1 MTLLINGCS
10 FAKSWS
16 SPSDNFLQKIGVTSF
31 ENISQAATGV
41 QRLTRS
47 TIEWMAQNDRPKY
60 VILCLPFV
68 HRWELAVSRKENT
81 IDGSWFP
88 MQTTDYV
95 LDNDIST
102 LIDKNDLKKLSEYY
116 YKCIPDIRTYWDK
129 TFTEIIGLTSFLE
142 NNKIDYVLFDMC
154 NNFEKKHIEGYQGFK
169 KLNYIH
175 NNNRI
180 IDIFNFCGNKYIYD
194 NLQDKN
200 NIDPY
205 SHHHK
210 NSDFIHLE
218 NYLLDYI
225 NRHCGHYGS

>member
-10 FAKSWS
+10 FAKVWS
-16 SPSDNFLQKIGVTSF
+16 APSDNFLKNIGVTSF
-31 ENISQAATGV
+31 KNISQVATGV

-47 TIEWMAQNDRPKY
+47 TIEWIAQNDKPTY

-68 HRWELAVSRKENT
+68 HRWELSVSDKEDVV
-81 IDGSWFP
+81 DGKWLPLQIKELIPNKNISDLV
-88 MQTTDYV
+88 DY
-95 LDNDIST
+95 
-102 LIDKNDLKKLSEYY
+102 NDLKKLSDLY

-129 TFTEIIGLTSFLE
+129 AFTEIIGLTSFLE

-154 NNFEKKHIEGYQGFK
+154 NNFDKQHIQGYKGFK
-169 KLNYIH
+169 KLNYI
-175 NNNRI
+175 NNNSRI

-194 NLQDKN
+194 NLKDKN

-210 NSDFIHLE
+210 NSDFVYLE
-218 NYLLDYI
+218 NYLLNYI
-225 NRHCGHYGS
+225 NSCIKK